1 MSNISIYN
9 ETNLR
14 TVASTIRTE
23 IDNHDSN
30 VASRLQTI
38 CDKIHE
44 VADLIQLVDYHQT
57 GLISNESFIDGFDR
71 LYPTE
76 HKEFINE

>member
-1 MSNISIYN
+1 MSNLNQYN
-9 ETNLR
+9 TQLR
-14 TVASTIRTE
+14 NVAVTIQTE
-23 IDNHDSN
+23 IDDHESG
-30 VASRLQTI
+30 VSFRLQAI

-44 VADLIQLVDYHQT
+44 VTDLIQLVEYYQT
-57 GLISNESFIDGFDR
+57 GLISSENFIEGFDR